1 MRRGDRKEN
10 IRMMTDQYIIEL
22 IERLTL
28 TEIWNGTERRC
39 QDYNEGIK
47 LLVDTFTEHKKQKT
61 QLFFIG
67 NGGSSAIASHMT
79 ADFMKNGGMNTY
91 SLYDNAVTT
100 CMGNDYGYEFIFS
113 RPMEFLLRKGDLVV
127 VISSSGNSAN
137 IISAIETARKRQA
150 TIITFTGFESDNK
163 AKQMGD
169 VNVYVPCRK
178 YGIVES
184 IHNLILQQIVDL
196 IMERDGVRF

>member
-1 MRRGDRKEN
+1 MEDA
-10 IRMMTDQYIIEL
+10 YIKEL
-22 IERLTL
+22 IAALEN
-28 TEIWNGTERRC
+28 TEIWYGTAKSGKCESY
-39 QDYNEGIK
+39 DEGIK
-47 LLVDTFTEHKKQKT
+47 LLVSTFTRHKREQA

-113 RPMEFLLRKGDLVV
+113 KPMEFLVRESDLVV
-127 VISSSGNSAN
+127 AISSSGNSAN
-137 IISAIETARKRQA
+137 IINAIKVAKGRGA
-150 TIITFTGFESDNK
+150 AVITFTGFRADNTAK
-163 AKQMGD
+163 AMGD
-169 VNVYVPCRK
+169 INIYVPCEK

-184 IHNLILQQIVDL
+184 VHNLILQQIVDL
-196 IMERDGVRF
+196 IMERDGVKI

>member
-1 MRRGDRKEN
+1 MKN
-10 IRMMTDQYIIEL
+10 LYINEL
-22 IERLTL
+22 IGQIEH
-28 TEIWNGTERRC
+28 TEIWNGVTGKCENYD
-39 QDYNEGIK
+39 QGIK
-47 LLVDTFTEHKKQKT
+47 LLVDTFTRHKEKKS

-100 CMGNDYGYEFIFS
+100 CMGNDYGYEYIFS
-113 RPMEFLLRKGDLVV
+113 RPLDFLAREGDLLVA
-127 VISSSGNSAN
+127 ISSSGNSGN
-137 IISAIETARKRQA
+137 IINAIDVAASKKVTV
-150 TIITFTGFESDNK
+150 ITFTGFETDNR

-169 VNVYVPCRK
+169 INVYIPCRK

-184 IHNLILQQIVDL
+184 IHNLILQQVVDL
-196 IMERDGVRF
+196 IMERDGVKL

>member
-1 MRRGDRKEN
+1 MWRFWNKMDN
-10 IRMMTDQYIIEL
+10 PYIKEL
-22 IERLTL
+22 IEKIEHI
-28 TEIWNGTERRC
+28 EIWKGTSQKFENYDIGLK
-39 QDYNEGIK
+39 Q
-47 LLVDTFTEHKKQKT
+47 LLKVFTAHKENQT

-100 CMGNDYGYEFIFS
+100 CMGNDYGYEHIFS
-113 RPMEFLLRKGDLVV
+113 RPMEFLVREGDLIVA
-127 VISSSGNSAN
+127 ISSSGNSAN
-137 IISAIETARKRQA
+137 IIHAIEIARIKRA
-150 TIITFTGFESDNK
+150 TVVTFTGFLPDNQ

-169 VNVYVPCRK
+169 FNVYIPCQK

-184 IHNLILQQIVDL
+184 VHNLILQQIVDM